1 MIQFVLKPCFLLLIL
16 FSSSIF
22 AVCDMTVTVP
32 KLESSKDK
40 LINSLLQL
48 SLNKVQANIC
58 YQQNNQ
64 IVTEARKA
72 KLIEDGVINI
82 QWASASSKVDEYLQ
96 HIEQPIFKGLMGFR
110 IFVIR
115 DNEQAKFDHINSVE
129 QLKEL
134 VAGQGAF
141 WGDTKVLKAAGL
153 PVVTSTQGRRLWQML
168 NLKRFDYLPL
178 GAHEPW
184 ADIEL
189 RPELNFTVEKNLLLI
204 YPSAMYF
211 YLSKNNQQLF
221 ELLNRGMR
229 LAIDD
234 GSYDE
239 LLFKS
244 DMLQGAINKANLANR
259 KILVIDN
266 PYFSNKKIDLDLYKK
281 QSIQIIQKLVKL
293 KMEHEVIASE

>member
-1 MIQFVLKPCFLLLIL
+1 
-16 FSSSIF
+16 
-22 AVCDMTVTVP
+22 MTVKLP
-32 KLESSKDK
+32 KLESTKDN

-48 SLNKVQANIC
+48 SLSKVFPNVC
-58 YQQNNQ
+58 YQQNDQ

-72 KLIEDGVINI
+72 KLIQKNVINI
-82 QWASASSKVDEYLQ
+82 QWASASSAVEDYLQ
-96 HIEQPIFKGLMGFR
+96 HIEMPIFKGLMGFR

-115 DNEQAKFDHINSVE
+115 QNEQSRFDQINTVE
-129 QLKEL
+129 HLKTL

-153 PVVTSTQGRRLWQML
+153 PVVTSTQGRRLWEML
-168 NLKRFDYLPL
+168 DLKRFDYLPL

-184 ADIEL
+184 KDIEI

-211 YLSKNNQQLF
+211 YVSKDNKLLF
-221 ELLNRGMR
+221 DSLNRGMQI
-229 LAIDD
+229 AFDD

-244 DMLQGAINKANLANR
+244 DMLQGAINKANLDHR
-259 KILVIDN
+259 KILVIKN
-266 PYFSNKKIDLDLYKK
+266 PNFSHKNIDLDVYKK

-293 KMEHEVIASE
+293 KLEHQVIASE